1 MAENPRT
8 IVDALSARSSSQDP
22 AYIFLADGTAASE
35 IRWTYA
41 DTAANAAAFA
51 AWLWRRGVRG
61 GSRVVLAVNPSL
73 DYIAALLGI
82 MMLGAVP
89 VPSFP
94 PLRPKE
100 LDRFHAIVLDCAPN
114 AIVIDAMYDAQIE
127 ALLRRLACVDIHPV
141 ICFVE
146 DMDTRADAVASATC
160 SPGDLALIQYTSGST
175 GSPKGVCITH
185 DNLMSNCE
193 VLSRS
198 MGPDPNRI
206 GLSWLPPYH
215 DMGLMGTIILS
226 LHHGWPLVLMSPM
239 HFMQQPR
246 RWLEAIT
253 EYRVSITVG
262 PNFSLDASVEA
273 LDDNNEDLDLSTVK
287 EFYCGAEPIR
297 ADTLARFEE
306 CAAPL
311 GFDVSALIP
320 CYGMAEA
327 TLFVAGK
334 RKGLRYNTI
343 DGADGIVVSCGEV
356 DSQHVVRIVDPDSNS
371 LVPPG
376 EIGEIW
382 VRGRSVAAGYFNRD
396 TLTSKVFNARLDGE
410 DDTYLRTGD
419 LGFMRDD
426 ELFVTGRIKDLIIVS
441 GRNIY
446 PQDVEASVVRADP
459 SLRRAVAFSVPGD
472 GTERLIVVAEAAFTQ
487 ISTDCH
493 TKLTDAV
500 RSSVTSEFGVGPDVH
515 ICPRRTIPTTT
526 SGKVRRQEAKRLFLA
541 DAIQGA
547 PA

>member
-1 MAENPRT
+1 MLENPRT
-8 IVDALSARSSSQDP
+8 IVDVLCARSSSQDP

-35 IRWTYA
+35 LRSTYA
-41 DTAANAAAFA
+41 DTAGHAAAFA
-51 AWLWRRGVRG
+51 ARLSRRGIRR

-73 DYIAALLGI
+73 DYIAALFGI

-100 LDRFHAIVLDCAPN
+100 LDRFHAIVLDCAPH
-114 AIVIDAMYDAQIE
+114 AIVIDAMYDAQVE
-127 ALLRRLACVDIHPV
+127 ALLRRLACVDIHPL
-141 ICFVE
+141 ICYVDELDTGVE
-146 DMDTRADAVASATC
+146 RVAPAAC
-160 SPGDLALIQYTSGST
+160 SPDDLALIQYTSGST

-206 GLSWLPPYH
+206 GFSWLPPYH

-253 EYRVSITVG
+253 DYRVTITVG
-262 PNFSLDASVEA
+262 PNFSLEASVAA
-273 LDDNNEDLDLSTVK
+273 LGDDVEDLDLSTVK
-287 EFYCGAEPIR
+287 EFYCGAEPIS
-297 ADTLARFEE
+297 ADTLARFEK

-311 GFDVSALIP
+311 GFDITALIP

-334 RKGLRYNTI
+334 RKGFRHNTVGGP
-343 DGADGIVVSCGEV
+343 DGTVVSCGEV
-356 DSQHVVRIVDPDSNS
+356 DSEHVVRIVDPDSES

-382 VRGRSVAAGYFNRD
+382 IRGRSVAAGYFNQD
-396 TLTSKVFNARLDGE
+396 ALTSKVFHARLDG
-410 DDTYLRTGD
+410 DDRNYLRTGD
-419 LGFMRDD
+419 LGFMRDN

-446 PQDVEASVVRADP
+446 PHDVEASAVRADP
-459 SLRRAVAFSVPGD
+459 SLRRAVAFSAPGE
-472 GTERLIVVAEAAFTQ
+472 GTERLIVVAEAVFTQ

-493 TKLTDAV
+493 SKLADAV
-500 RSSVTSEFGVGPDVH
+500 RSSVTSEFGVGPDVR
-515 ICPRRTIPTTT
+515 IWPRRTIPTTT

-541 DAIQGA
+541 DALQGA
-547 PA
+547 TA

>member
-1 MAENPRT
+1 
-8 IVDALSARSSSQDP
+8 
-22 AYIFLADGTAASE
+22 
-35 IRWTYA
+35 
-41 DTAANAAAFA
+41 
-51 AWLWRRGVRG
+51 
-61 GSRVVLAVNPSL
+61 
-73 DYIAALLGI
+73 
-82 MMLGAVP
+82 
-89 VPSFP
+89 
-94 PLRPKE
+94 LRPKE

-127 ALLRRLACVDIHPV
+127 ALLRRLACVDIHPL
-141 ICFVE
+141 ICYVDELDTGVE
-146 DMDTRADAVASATC
+146 RVAPAAC
-160 SPGDLALIQYTSGST
+160 SPDDLALIQYTSGST

-198 MGPDPNRI
+198 MGPDPNRV

-253 EYRVSITVG
+253 AYRVSITVG
-262 PNFSLDASVEA
+262 PNFSLDAAVEA
-273 LDDNNEDLDLSTVK
+273 LDEDNEDLDLSTVR

-297 ADTLARFEE
+297 ADTLVRFEL
-306 CAAPL
+306 CTAAV
-311 GFDVSALIP
+311 GFDVTAMIP

-334 RKGLRYNTI
+334 RKGLHYNTV
-343 DGADGIVVSCGEV
+343 DAADGIVVSCGEV
-356 DSQHVVRIVDPDSNS
+356 DSEHVVRIVDPDSNS

-396 TLTSKVFNARLDGE
+396 ALTCKVFNARIDGE
-410 DDTYLRTGD
+410 DDSYLRTGD
-419 LGFMRDD
+419 LGFMRDG

-487 ISTDCH
+487 ISTDWH
-493 TKLTDAV
+493 ARLTDAV

-526 SGKVRRQEAKRLFLA
+526 SGKVRRQEAKRMFLA
-541 DAIQGA
+541 EAIQRT

>member
-1 MAENPRT
+1 
-8 IVDALSARSSSQDP
+8 
-22 AYIFLADGTAASE
+22 
-35 IRWTYA
+35 
-41 DTAANAAAFA
+41 
-51 AWLWRRGVRG
+51 
-61 GSRVVLAVNPSL
+61 
-73 DYIAALLGI
+73 
-82 MMLGAVP
+82 
-89 VPSFP
+89 
-94 PLRPKE
+94 
-100 LDRFHAIVLDCAPN
+100 
-114 AIVIDAMYDAQIE
+114 
-127 ALLRRLACVDIHPV
+127 
-141 ICFVE
+141 
-146 DMDTRADAVASATC
+146 
-160 SPGDLALIQYTSGST
+160 
-175 GSPKGVCITH
+175 
-185 DNLMSNCE
+185 
-193 VLSRS
+193 

-334 RKGLRYNTI
+334 RKGLRYNTV

-396 TLTSKVFNARLDGE
+396 TLTSRVFNARLDGE